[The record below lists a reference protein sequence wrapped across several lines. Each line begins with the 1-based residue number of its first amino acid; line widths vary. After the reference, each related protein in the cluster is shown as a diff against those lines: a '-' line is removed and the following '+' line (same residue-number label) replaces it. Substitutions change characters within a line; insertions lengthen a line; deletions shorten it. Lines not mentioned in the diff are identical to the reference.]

1 MAVVHYKRLNDS
13 SLSGRYGESFQ
24 IVEKWEVRT
33 NSPTTSK
40 LAIAGAVP
48 GAYFGAAHPDIPSCK
63 AMEFDVAPVDRSG
76 LLWLLTVRYYVPPPG
91 KNFTESGTPEDVWEG
106 IGGSTV
112 VPAFTDLAGDTIV
125 NSAKDPIEGLTAE
138 REERGWSLTKYFV
151 TNSQLDSHVIG
162 YAGKVNSSTWGGF
175 AAYKWKCYFKGAKK
189 REISQFEGD
198 TDSGSL
204 QYIESH
210 WEFRLEPK
218 TWKCMPWDVGF
229 MELVSSERKV
239 ILGDDKKPV
248 KQPVALNSDGTKKS
262 PGTAPDVIN
271 SGAGV
276 DLYAS
281 ADFTSGF
288 GTPAVLS

>member
-1 MAVVHYKRLNDS
+1 LNDS

-40 LAIAGAVP
+40 LAIAGAVS

-91 KNFTESGTPEDVWEG
+91 KSFTESGTPADIWER

-112 VPAFTDLAGDTIV
+112 VPTFTDLAGNTIV
-125 NSAKDPIEGLTAE
+125 NAANDPIEGLTQE
-138 REERGWSLTKYFV
+138 REERGWSLVKYFV
-151 TNSQLDSHVIG
+151 TNSALASHTTS
-162 YAGKVNSSTWGGF
+162 YAGRVNNATWDSF
-175 AAYKWKCYFKGAKK
+175 SAYKWKCYFKGAKK
-189 REISQFEGD
+189 REISQFAGG

-204 QYIESH
+204 QFIESH

-218 TWKCMPWDVGF
+218 TWKCMPWNVGF
-229 MELVSSERKV
+229 MELVSGTRKV
-239 ILGDDKKPV
+239 ILADGKPV
-248 KQPVALNSDGTKKS
+248 KQPVALTNSGTKASDGT
-262 PGTAPDVIN
+262 APSVIN

-281 ADFTSGF
+281 ADFTTGF